1 MKIGLV
7 ALGQILLVFL
17 LTSSALAQETIKVG
31 SMAKYPPYNFTNL
44 QGEYTG
50 IDVAIIESV
59 LSELAIKVIHVP
71 TPWKRALHNFEGGQT
86 DMLFQLSPSAERFVK
101 WNMVG
106 PFRENN
112 MGYFVLRD
120 SKIKDIKLVE
130 ELRGLK
136 VGTVLGFN
144 YPKEFL
150 QAKFFTKD
158 EVVDISQN
166 LQKLIRGRVDIVVE
180 NEYAFK
186 HALEK
191 ASKPGQIRMLP
202 TFSSVAARYV
212 AFRKDEKGNKLA
224 RLFQEKLEEKISK
237 GQITLIINAWVKK
250 GHL

>member
-7 ALGQILLVFL
+7 ALGKILIVLS
-17 LTSSALAQETIKVG
+17 LTSYALAQETIKVS

-59 LSELAIKVIHVP
+59 LTELAIKVIHVP
-71 TPWKRALHNFEGGQT
+71 TPWKRALQNFEGGQT
-86 DMLFQLSPSAERFVK
+86 DMLFQLLPTDERFAK

-112 MGYFVLRD
+112 RGYFVLRN
-120 SKIKDIKLVE
+120 SKIKDIQSVE

-136 VGTVLGFN
+136 VGTVLGFG
-144 YPKEFL
+144 YPEDFM
-150 QAKFFTKD
+150 QARFFTKD
-158 EVVDISQN
+158 EVVEISQN
-166 LQKLIRGRVDIVVE
+166 IQKLIRGRVDIVVE
-180 NEYAFK
+180 NEYPFK
-186 HALEK
+186 HELGKTGE
-191 ASKPGQIRMLP
+191 PGQIRMLP
-202 TFSSVAARYV
+202 TYASIDARYV
-212 AFRKDEKGNKLA
+212 AFRKDKRGNKLA

-250 GHL
+250 GQQ

>member
-7 ALGQILLVFL
+7 ALGQILLVFS
-17 LTSSALAQETIKVG
+17 LTSNALAQETIKVG

-71 TPWKRALHNFEGGQT
+71 TPWKRAIQNFEGGQT
-86 DMLFQLSPSAERFVK
+86 DMLFQLSPSEERFKK

-112 MGYFVLRD
+112 RAYFVLHD
-120 SKIKDIKLVE
+120 SKIKDIKSIE

-136 VGTVLGFN
+136 VGIVLG
-144 YPKEFL
+144 YHYTEEFM

-158 EVVDISQN
+158 KVVEFPQN
-166 LQKLIRGRVDIVVE
+166 IHKLVRGRIDVVVE
-180 NEYAFK
+180 NEYPFK
-186 HALEK
+186 LALAKTSEK
-191 ASKPGQIRMLP
+191 TRIRMLP
-202 TFSSVAARYV
+202 SFASVGGRYV